1 MRYARTFDFTVRN
14 SGGGDSKRN
23 LLFIKAGATNGSV
36 EEMVARGVCVSMFW
50 WNFFDFLFYLSN
62 EKKKMCAESRSHQMT
77 ETKTYEFAIVL
88 LSFQGIHI
96 EAANDDTDILQF
108 V

>member
-1 MRYARTFDFTVRN
+1 
-14 SGGGDSKRN
+14 
-23 LLFIKAGATNGSV
+23 
-36 EEMVARGVCVSMFW
+36 
-50 WNFFDFLFYLSN
+50 
-62 EKKKMCAESRSHQMT
+62 MCAESRSHQMT